1 METAGPAAIIGPLE
15 RMGQDGKRDK
25 KGRCHSNKAQATAE
39 SWVSHGPEEEAVLWA
54 SEDAGERTSS
64 PRIDIRI

>member
-1 METAGPAAIIGPLE
+1 MEMAGPAAIIGPLE
-15 RMGQDGKRDK
+15 RMGQDGKRDG
-25 KGRCHSNKAQATAE
+25 KGRSRFNKAQAAAQSGGSE
-39 SWVSHGPEEEAVLWA
+39 GPEEGAVLSA